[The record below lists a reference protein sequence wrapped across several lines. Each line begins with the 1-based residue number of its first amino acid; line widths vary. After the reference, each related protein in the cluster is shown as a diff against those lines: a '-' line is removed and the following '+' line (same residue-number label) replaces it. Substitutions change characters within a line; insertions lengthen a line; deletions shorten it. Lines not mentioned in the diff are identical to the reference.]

1 MAWTAEEDC
10 TRNVTGP
17 LQGEGTALPGE
28 TEGVL
33 TPQKGERN
41 ALDTSSE
48 KNGEAKLCDVAAGWT
63 DGAASEMG
71 TERAKGTGRRRRRRE
86 GANVVECVDGAPRR
100 DGTPGTGRRRR
111 RAQGEGD
118 GQETPGAACGM
129 AALDERLMT
138 LNIAWTFDSYEQAEE
153 MLNGSAGE
161 YIADLLE
168 PKGLTTLGFI
178 HNGMRQLT
186 NATRTVTT
194 PEDLE
199 GIKIRVPGGEPF
211 MQAFTL
217 MGADPLTMSFSELYT
232 GMSQGTVDGQEN
244 GYDLIYNNSFYE
256 VQPYITEWNYSYG
269 AFALVFNSEIWN
281 SLNEQTQ
288 QAIQEVADEVCAT
301 GNANVV
307 NSEAEQRQAILDYG
321 CEITV
326 LTEEQIKAFQ
336 DVLVE
341 QGYYEYFYNKYGADA
356 FEAFG
361 IDIESLRA

>member
-1 MAWTAEEDC
+1 MEDWRETRDVRKLIAVLAGAAIVASMAGCSSQVGGENESGYTQAHLLMSTTVGDNSNSARMCVLFAEM
-10 TRNVTGP
+10 V
-17 LQGEGTALPGE
+17 
-28 TEGVL
+28 
-33 TPQKGERN
+33 
-41 ALDTSSE
+41 SE
-48 KNGEAKLCDVAAGWT
+48 AT
-63 DGAASEMG
+63 DGAVTVDVFTSDQLSGGDM
-71 TERAKGTGRRRRRRE
+71 AKGIDMLSSGGTSCAFE
-86 GANVVECVDGAPRR
+86 PVDSL
-100 DGTPGTGRRRR
+100 
-111 RAQGEGD
+111 
-118 GQETPGAACGM
+118 

-186 NATRTVTT
+186 NATRTVTI

-326 LTEEQIKAFQ
+326 PTEEQIKAFQ

-356 FEAFG
+356 FVAFG

>member
-1 MAWTAEEDC
+1 
-10 TRNVTGP
+10 
-17 LQGEGTALPGE
+17 
-28 TEGVL
+28 
-33 TPQKGERN
+33 
-41 ALDTSSE
+41 
-48 KNGEAKLCDVAAGWT
+48 
-63 DGAASEMG
+63 
-71 TERAKGTGRRRRRRE
+71 
-86 GANVVECVDGAPRR
+86 
-100 DGTPGTGRRRR
+100 
-111 RAQGEGD
+111 
-118 GQETPGAACGM
+118 
-129 AALDERLMT
+129 
-138 LNIAWTFDSYEQAEE
+138 
-153 MLNGSAGE
+153 
-161 YIADLLE
+161 
-168 PKGLTTLGFI
+168 
-178 HNGMRQLT
+178 
-186 NATRTVTT
+186 
-194 PEDLE
+194 
-199 GIKIRVPGGEPF
+199 
-211 MQAFTL
+211 